1 MLRENNLS
9 TLWRVEMKKKNTLN
23 QLTLILLLAIR
34 SMLVM
39 I

>member
-1 MLRENNLS
+1 MLKENNFYE
-9 TLWRVEMKKKNTLN
+9 VGEKNTLN

-34 SMLVM
+34 SMLIM

>member
-1 MLRENNLS
+1 MLRENNLC
-9 TLWRVEMKKKNTLN
+9 TLQRVKMKKNKLN

>member
-1 MLRENNLS
+1 MLRENNLHI
-9 TLWRVEMKKKNTLN
+9 TETEDEKNTLN